1 MPAAEID
8 ISTDLVRG
16 LLAAQHPDLASR
28 PMHVIAN
35 GWDNLM
41 CRLGSDL
48 IVRLPRR
55 ELAAE
60 LVRHEQ
66 RWLPELA
73 PRLPLPI
80 PAPVRVGQPGLG
92 YPWAWS
98 VVPYLPGSPAALD
111 PPADMREAAVIIGR
125 FLSALH
131 TPAAADAPANP
142 FRGVPLGTR
151 SVAVTERVN
160 SLGGLIDQ
168 EAVRRLWEAAL
179 AVPPWH
185 GPPVWL
191 HGDLHP
197 ANILVFD
204 GQVSG
209 VIDFGDITAGDPACD
224 LSVAWMQLPAEQH
237 AAFRD
242 AYSAGSKIGVGED
255 DWSRAKGWALAFSL
269 AFLANSADNEMMAAI
284 GRVTLDAV
292 LA

>member
-1 MPAAEID
+1 MPAAEVD
-8 ISTDLVRG
+8 ISADLVRG
-16 LLAAQHPDLASR
+16 LLAAQHPDLA
-28 PMHVIAN
+28 PLPVWVMAN
-35 GWDNLM
+35 GWDNLV

-73 PRLPLPI
+73 PSLPLPI

-98 VVPYLPGSPAALD
+98 IVPFLPGSPAALD
-111 PPADMREAAVIIGR
+111 PPADMHETAVIIGS

-131 TPAAADAPANP
+131 TPAATDAPANP

-151 SVAVTERVN
+151 SGAVTERLT

-168 EAVRRLWEAAL
+168 VEARRVWEAAL
-179 AVPPWH
+179 AIPPWQ
-185 GPPVWL
+185 GPPIWL

-197 ANILVFD
+197 ANILVSD
-204 GQVSG
+204 GRVSG
-209 VIDFGDITAGDPACD
+209 VIDFGDITAGDPAGD
-224 LSVAWMQLPAEQH
+224 LSVAWMLLPAEQH
-237 AAFRD
+237 SAFRD
-242 AYSAGSKIGVGED
+242 AYDAGSKLHVGED

-269 AFLANSADNEMMAAI
+269 AFLANSADNEMMAGI